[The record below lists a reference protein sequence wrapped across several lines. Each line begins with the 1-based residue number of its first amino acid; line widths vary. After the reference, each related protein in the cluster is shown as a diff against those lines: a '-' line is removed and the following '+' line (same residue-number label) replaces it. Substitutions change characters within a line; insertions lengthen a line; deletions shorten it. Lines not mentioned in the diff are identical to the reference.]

1 MKLKAF
7 LSLIFSALLAFSV
20 VPLAS
25 ADESEQTRE
34 TREMLEEVN
43 INTADAELLTTL
55 DGVGESRAEQIVTW
69 REENGEFTEV
79 DDLLQISGIG
89 PVTLEN
95 NRDRLVLD

>member
-25 ADESEQTRE
+25 AESEQTSE

-55 DGVGESRAEQIVTW
+55 DGVGQARAEQIVTW
-69 REENGEFTEV
+69 REENGEFAEV

-89 PVTLEN
+89 PVTLDN